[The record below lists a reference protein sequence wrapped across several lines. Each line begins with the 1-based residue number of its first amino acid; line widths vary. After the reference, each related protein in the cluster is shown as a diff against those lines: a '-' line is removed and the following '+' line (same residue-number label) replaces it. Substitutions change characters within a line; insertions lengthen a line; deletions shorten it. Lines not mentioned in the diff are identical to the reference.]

1 MDLKSADVD
10 DRLGFVRKVYVILFV
25 QLAITAGF
33 IAIGIT
39 NVSMA
44 AWMTDSSN
52 IWLYIVVVIL
62 ACII

>member
-1 MDLKSADVD
+1 MDLKSADTD
-10 DRLGFVRKVYVILFV
+10 DRLGFIRKVYIILLT
-25 QLAITAGF
+25 QLTITAGF

-39 NVSMA
+39 STDMA
-44 AWMTDSSN
+44 RWMTDYSN